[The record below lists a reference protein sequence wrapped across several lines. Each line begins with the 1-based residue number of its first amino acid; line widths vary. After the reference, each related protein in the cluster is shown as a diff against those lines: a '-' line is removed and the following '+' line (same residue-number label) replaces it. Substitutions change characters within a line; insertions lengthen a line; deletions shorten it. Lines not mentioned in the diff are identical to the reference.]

1 MKLSALKLN
10 PNNPRFI
17 KDDKF
22 EKLVASIK
30 DFPKMMELRPIV
42 VNKDMVILGGNMR
55 FRALQQAGYTEIED
69 SWVKI
74 ADKLTPEEEK
84 RFIVEDNVAFGEWDF
99 EILGNNFDYKEL
111 LDWGFDEYLL
121 KLDTKINEK
130 EIDENLETFNK
141 CPKCGYEW

>member
-1 MKLSALKLN
+1 VKLSALKLN